1 MLKLIDVRDI
11 VASKANGGSVE
22 SRRQCAAEWC
32 KIWLDFIHLQINKG
46 CVVFDID
53 DTLVDDNESK
63 IRSIQGVYMHCIKC
77 NIPVFL
83 ITARPDGRK
92 NRSLTKDMLEGHN
105 IVDYKRLYMMPQCL
119 EQTWENIS
127 KFKFSARQ
135 HISKYNFI
143 IQCFGDMWTDHLLF
157 PVRKQEHKELMK
169 KTKDED
175 CVVFFYNRTCYIKL
189 PQSS

>member
-1 MLKLIDVRDI
+1 MLKLIDLYEI
-11 VASKANGGSVE
+11 AACKAIGGSVE

-32 KIWLDFIHLQINKG
+32 KMWIDFIYLQVNSG

-53 DTLVDDNESK
+53 DTLVDDNELRIK
-63 IRSIQGVYMHCIKC
+63 SIQSVYMHCIKC

-92 NRSLTKDMLEGHN
+92 NRSLTKEMLERHN

-119 EQTWENIS
+119 DPTWQNIS

-135 HISKYNFI
+135 HISKNNFI
-143 IQCFGDMWTDHLLF
+143 VQCFGDMWTDHLLF
-157 PVRKQEHKELMK
+157 PVRKTEYKDLIN

-175 CVVFFYNRTCYIKL
+175 CVIFFTNKTCYIKL

>member
-1 MLKLIDVRDI
+1 MLKLIDIRDI
-11 VASKANGGSVE
+11 VASKAIGGSIE

-32 KIWLDFIHLQINKG
+32 KMWIDFINLQINKG

-63 IRSIQGVYMHCIKC
+63 IKSIQSVYMHCIKS

-92 NRSLTKDMLEGHN
+92 NRSLTKNMLECHN

-127 KFKFSARQ
+127 KFKLSARQ
-135 HISKYNFI
+135 HISKQNFI
-143 IQCFGDMWTDHLLF
+143 IECFGDMWTDHLLF
-157 PVRKQEHKELMK
+157 PVRNSEHKELIN

-175 CVVFFYNRTCYIKL
+175 CVVFFNNKTCYIKL